1 MRFDSQ
7 LLKSNTLLHTGF
19 SAGEGLYVF
28 ALIGILAG
36 LAISASSGVAA
47 RLTALEP
54 LVLSGGLR
62 TDTVVFWAESGEF
75 PNDPGSSL
83 EGMPA
88 LTPDLVDSRG
98 QLPWKRIEQDAVT
111 VTNGVFGF
119 SIRES
124 PDGTGGQ
131 SIFIRPAFSAGR
143 APTTLLWVCGH
154 APPPPGFHV
163 VGEDKTTIK
172 NQDLAS
178 PCRAPMSK
186 D

>member
-19 SAGEGLYVF
+19 SVGEGLCVF

-36 LAISASSGVAA
+36 LAISASSGVSAHLA
-47 RLTALEP
+47 ALEP
-54 LVLSGGLR
+54 LALSGGLK
-62 TDTVVFWAESGEF
+62 TEWVLFWAESGKF
-75 PNDPGSSL
+75 SNDPDIGL
-83 EGMPA
+83 EGTPE
-88 LTPDLVDSRG
+88 LPPDLVESRG
-98 QLPWKRIEQDAVT
+98 QFPWRRIEQDAVT
-111 VTNGVFGF
+111 ETNGVFGF
-119 SIRES
+119 SIRKR

-131 SIFIRPAFSAGR
+131 SIFIRPAFSEGR

-163 VGEDKTTIK
+163 VGEDKTTMK

-178 PCRAPMSK
+178 PCRAPMRK